1 MPRQMLILLL
11 LIPLA
16 APAQAG
22 SGGSL
27 FMQDMLGDRDF
38 FEPWGIGFDFY
49 TMSQDYDIQSLQ
61 FELPGVELGDPS
73 LIGVSNDLQHM
84 DLKVDAWVTPFLNV
98 FGLIGRL
105 DADTYVDFS
114 NVPITGLPIP
124 SLGRL
129 RVSYDGTVYGAGFN
143 LLYGSDRWFV
153 ALNNTWTDA
162 NLSGDFDSS
171 VKSFTSQPRI
181 GLIFDELTVWAG
193 AMYLD
198 TEESHSGAIALPV
211 PGIPPVP
218 FDVELN
224 SSNAWNYALG
234 VAVVFSSRA
243 QLSVELGFGE
253 RDHTLMNFTYRF

>member
-1 MPRQMLILLL
+1 L

-16 APAQAG
+16 APAQES
-22 SGGSL
+22 SGGPL
-27 FMQDMLGDRDF
+27 FMKDMLEGREF
-38 FEPWGIGFDFY
+38 FEPWGIGFDYY
-49 TMSQDYDIQSLQ
+49 TMTQDYKIQTLE
-61 FELPGVELGDPS
+61 FALPGVGLGDPS

-84 DLKVDAWVTPFLNV
+84 DLKVDAWITPFLNV
-98 FGLIGRL
+98 FALIGRL

-124 SLGRL
+124 SLGSL
-129 RVSYDGTVYGAGFN
+129 RVSYDGTVYGAGVN
-143 LLYGSDRWFV
+143 LFYGSDRWFV

-162 NLSGDFDSS
+162 DLSGDFDSS

-181 GLIFDELTVWAG
+181 GLIFDELTVWTG

-198 TEESHSGAIALPV
+198 TEESHSGSIALPI

-218 FDVELN
+218 FAVDLT
-224 SSNAWNYALG
+224 SQNAWNYAIGLG
-234 VAVVFSSRA
+234 LVFSTRA
-243 QLSVELGFGE
+243 HLSVELGFGE